1 MQTKDKLENLDEKM
15 ELMEIRHEQRYIE
28 ILIVLESIKAN
39 AWVVSSSPQVESA
52 RLPFERL
59 ETRIPIPPIQSS
71 HQQKVLRVYPQARNC
86 KPQVSRIDK

>member
-39 AWVVSSSPQVESA
+39 A
-52 RLPFERL
+52 
-59 ETRIPIPPIQSS
+59 
-71 HQQKVLRVYPQARNC
+71 
-86 KPQVSRIDK
+86 